1 MTAVAA
7 LTVPAVIVN
16 VAEVAPAATV
26 TFAGI
31 LTALAFELASVTV
44 APPEGAA
51 AVSVTVPVP
60 DCPLVIVPLLV
71 VKPLSAA
78 AGGLIVTP
86 NVSFAP
92 LNIAAKVTG
101 VGLVTGPAPTVKVP
115 ELEPCGIVRLDGKL
129 APAGDEL
136 RATAAALGAL

>member
-26 TFAGI
+26 TFAGT
-31 LTALAFELASVTV
+31 LAALAFELASVTV

-78 AGGLIVTP
+78 GRGL
-86 NVSFAP
+86 
-92 LNIAAKVTG
+92 
-101 VGLVTGPAPTVKVP
+101 TVMLAV
-115 ELEPCGIVRLDGKL
+115 LL
-129 APAGDEL
+129 APA
-136 RATAAALGAL
+136 